1 MFPIMTTVTTAYAL
15 KRHAN
20 KKIQMLGNSESDLYV
35 EKIRIMFIH
44 VDKAFSELPPLPII
58 EDTDSISFWLTNQVV
73 PTCYTVMQHPHVHH
87 TLCAIA
93 INVTVTYASHK
104 ILQRSGIHTDL
115 TNPLPLPFPNSSSL
129 PSLPF

>member
-1 MFPIMTTVTTAYAL
+1 MFPMITTLTTAYAL

-20 KKIQMLGNSESDLYV
+20 KKIQIIGSSDPQQSDLYV

-44 VDKAFSELPPLPII
+44 VDKAFSDLSPLPII
-58 EDTDSISFWLTNQVV
+58 ENTDSISFWLTNQVV
-73 PTCYTVMQHPHVHH
+73 PTCYTVMQHPHVNH

-115 TNPLPLPFPNSSSL
+115 TNPLPLPL
-129 PSLPF
+129 PLPF